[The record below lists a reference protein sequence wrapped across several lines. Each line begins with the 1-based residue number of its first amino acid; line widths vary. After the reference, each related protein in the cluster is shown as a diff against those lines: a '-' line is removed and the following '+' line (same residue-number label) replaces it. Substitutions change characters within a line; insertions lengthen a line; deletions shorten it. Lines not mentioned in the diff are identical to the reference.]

1 MRIPVLVYHSINNDG
16 SNLSLNIND
25 FEKQIIY
32 LKNRNF
38 KTINFDQINNIDKK
52 QIIITFDDGYKDLI
66 DNVLPIL
73 KKYNFTATCFVIS
86 NLIGTKNSWD
96 LNKKKYTP
104 KDLMDINDIKE
115 WVSKGM
121 FIGSHSHNHI
131 DLTTLSIN
139 ELSNEL
145 IFSKKNL
152 EDKIGIRINNF
163 CYPYGKVNKFVYE
176 KTKEIFT
183 KAVTTNRARYDI
195 NKHDVHLIPRI
206 DMGKNLSLFKIFL
219 KLETLYEDIK
229 FKKNELY
236 L

>member
-16 SNLSLNIND
+16 SKLSLNIDD

-32 LKNRNF
+32 LKKRNF
-38 KTINFDQINNIDKK
+38 KTTNFDQINNIDKK

-73 KKYNFTATCFVIS
+73 KKYNFIATCFVIS
-86 NLIGTKNSWD
+86 NLIGKKNSWD
-96 LNKKKYTP
+96 LNKTKYTP
-104 KDLMDINDIKE
+104 KNLMNINDIKE
-115 WVSKGM
+115 WIYKGM
-121 FIGSHSHNHI
+121 FVGSHSHNHI
-131 DLTTLSIN
+131 DLTTLNIN

-145 IFSKKNL
+145 IFSKKIL
-152 EDKIGIRINNF
+152 EDKIGISINNF

-176 KTKEIFT
+176 RTKKIFK

-206 DMGKNLSLFKIFL
+206 DMGKNLSSFKIFL